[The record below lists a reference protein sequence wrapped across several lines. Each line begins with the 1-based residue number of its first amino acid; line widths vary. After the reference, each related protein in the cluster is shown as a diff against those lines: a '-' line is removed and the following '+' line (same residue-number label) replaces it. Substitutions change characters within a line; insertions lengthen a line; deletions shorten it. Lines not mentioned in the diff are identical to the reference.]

1 MHKIDTMNNTRT
13 YLLFTILALMV
24 TVPLMFT
31 SCKKGNSMAQV
42 QWHLE
47 FHADSATVVYQRN
60 STEPDT
66 TNVVGI
72 HEIIVPTVFD
82 SITLKLSGNSTMYVL
97 IKRGN
102 NHINEI
108 NKLAGETKI
117 ITFNTY

>member
-1 MHKIDTMNNTRT
+1 
-13 YLLFTILALMV
+13 
-24 TVPLMFT
+24 
-31 SCKKGNSMAQV
+31 MAQV